1 MGDNQN
7 WYRQLLALLLLS
19 ASKAGVEYLT
29 NPGSRDDAA
38 RQLREA
44 FQQIDYDA
52 AAKALTRAIDDAAN
66 TSKVKLDLA
75 IDELRDRGVDVVS
88 EAKERAEKQAG
99 KKRGGRGRL
108 FLGLIIGAVIAY
120 FLFDEQRR
128 DDLLDRL
135 TGASGPIEQ
144 TVQNY
149 AQPVTN
155 QAQQAAEGATA
166 QTQDVAQQA
175 EQVAKEAE
183 QKSGQ

>member
-1 MGDNQN
+1 
-7 WYRQLLALLLLS
+7 
-19 ASKAGVEYLT
+19 
-29 NPGSRDDAA
+29 
-38 RQLREA
+38 
-44 FQQIDYDA
+44 
-52 AAKALTRAIDDAAN
+52 
-66 TSKVKLDLA
+66 
-75 IDELRDRGVDVVS
+75 
-88 EAKERAEKQAG
+88 
-99 KKRGGRGRL
+99 
-108 FLGLIIGAVIAY
+108 LIIGAVIAY